1 MSENT
6 GGRRSENTDDN
17 RLLTIVLITL
27 AVLVLFPLFFMGSG
41 MMGFHSMGGM
51 WGSSLWVDGT
61 IPGWMIVFAALMRLL
76 FLALIIGAGYLVFR
90 AITGA
95 DSDSD
100 RALEELRL
108 AYARGDLD
116 DEEYEQRREA
126 LERNS

>member
-27 AVLVLFPLFFMGSG
+27 AVLVLFPLFFMGFG

-61 IPGWMIVFAALMRLL
+61 ISGWMIVFAAVMRLL

-90 AITGA
+90 AITGT
-95 DSDSD
+95 DGDSD